1 MGPPWMPCPGRAI
14 VYDQVK
20 YRRKCC
26 ALGRPVPIDMLESE
40 RGGKKKNPRTTI
52 TNPKHHTQN
61 SIISNS
67 NCDKENV

>member
-40 RGGKKKNPRTTI
+40 RGGKKKKTPE
-52 TNPKHHTQN
+52 PQ
-61 SIISNS
+61 
-67 NCDKENV
+67 

>member
-40 RGGKKKNPRTTI
+40 RGGKKKKPQNHNNKPQTPHT
-52 TNPKHHTQN
+52 KQHHKQQ
-61 SIISNS
+61 
-67 NCDKENV
+67 